1 MSKIHHVKS
10 WPQYFKP
17 IEAGLRTHELRRNDR
32 DYNVGDLMVLEE
44 FDPAMKKYAGNVLEV
59 EITAMT
65 SMNQPC
71 AVSSEALDPEFCI
84 PSIRPI
90 IREADRIVKS
100 ASAKST

>member
-1 MSKIHHVKS
+1 MPKVHRVKS

-17 IEAGLRTHELRRNDR
+17 IMAGLRTHELRRNDR
-32 DYNVGDLMVLEE
+32 DYDVGDFMILEE
-44 FDPAMKKYAGNVLEV
+44 FDPITKQYTGDVLEV

-84 PSIRPI
+84 LSIR
-90 IREADRIVKS
+90 RVAQKADTANMGV
-100 ASAKST
+100 